1 MKKHAST
8 IFLIFIFFV
17 GLSVLL
23 YPSVSNYINQKSQSR
38 AVANYEK
45 AAAEMA
51 QKDTDAYF
59 QKAEEYNKELASHP
73 ELFYE
78 PSKLAGYEKTL
89 DITGTGI
96 MGYISIPK
104 IKVELPIYHGTEDGV
119 LQIACGH
126 LEGSSLPVGGASTHA
141 VLSAHRGLPSAKLFT
156 NLDKL
161 ETEDTFTITILDRVL
176 TYQVDE
182 IAIVL
187 PSETDKLQIEEGKD
201 YCTLMTCTPY
211 GINTHRLLVRGHRV
225 ETVKEKNIHVTA
237 EAFQIEPVIT
247 APVLAAPMLLIL
259 LFWLLFHGRK
269 KKK

>member
-45 AAAEMA
+45 TAAEMA

-96 MGYISIPK
+96 MGYISIPNYK
-104 IKVELPIYHGTEDGV
+104 
-119 LQIACGH
+119 
-126 LEGSSLPVGGASTHA
+126 
-141 VLSAHRGLPSAKLFT
+141 
-156 NLDKL
+156 
-161 ETEDTFTITILDRVL
+161 
-176 TYQVDE
+176 
-182 IAIVL
+182 
-187 PSETDKLQIEEGKD
+187 
-201 YCTLMTCTPY
+201 
-211 GINTHRLLVRGHRV
+211 
-225 ETVKEKNIHVTA
+225 
-237 EAFQIEPVIT
+237 
-247 APVLAAPMLLIL
+247 
-259 LFWLLFHGRK
+259 
-269 KKK
+269 

>member
-23 YPSVSNYINQKSQSR
+23 YPSVSNYINQKNQSR

-45 AAAEMA
+45 TAAEMA

-104 IKVELPIYHGTEDGV
+104 IKVELPITMEQRMVFCRLHAAIWRAAAFRWEEPRPMRYCLRTEGCQV
-119 LQIACGH
+119 PNSLRIWTSWRRRIH
-126 LEGSSLPVGGASTHA
+126 LPL
-141 VLSAHRGLPSAKLFT
+141 RF
-156 NLDKL
+156 
-161 ETEDTFTITILDRVL
+161 L
-176 TYQVDE
+176 TV
-182 IAIVL
+182 
-187 PSETDKLQIEEGKD
+187 S
-201 YCTLMTCTPY
+201 
-211 GINTHRLLVRGHRV
+211 
-225 ETVKEKNIHVTA
+225 
-237 EAFQIEPVIT
+237 
-247 APVLAAPMLLIL
+247 
-259 LFWLLFHGRK
+259 
-269 KKK
+269 

>member
-23 YPSVSNYINQKSQSR
+23 YPSVSNYINQKNQSR

-45 AAAEMA
+45 TAAEMA

-78 PSKLAGYEKTL
+78 PLKQAGYEKTL

>member
-23 YPSVSNYINQKSQSR
+23 YPSVSNYINQKNQSR

-45 AAAEMA
+45 TTAKME
-51 QKDTDAYF
+51 QKDKDAYF

-104 IKVELPIYHGTEDGV
+104 IKVELPIYHGTGDGV

-126 LEGSSLPVGGASTHA
+126 LEGSSFPVGGASTHA

-161 ETEDTFTITILDRVL
+161 
-176 TYQVDE
+176 
-182 IAIVL
+182 
-187 PSETDKLQIEEGKD
+187 
-201 YCTLMTCTPY
+201 
-211 GINTHRLLVRGHRV
+211 
-225 ETVKEKNIHVTA
+225 
-237 EAFQIEPVIT
+237 
-247 APVLAAPMLLIL
+247 
-259 LFWLLFHGRK
+259 
-269 KKK
+269 

>member
-45 AAAEMA
+45 TAAEMA

-201 YCTLMTCTPY
+201 YCTLVTCTPY
-211 GINTHRLLVRGHRV
+211 GINTHRLLVRGHRIDNIEEV
-225 ETVKEKNIHVTA
+225 KTVRVTA
-237 EAFQIEPVIT
+237 DAVQIEPMLV
-247 APVLAAPMLLIL
+247 APIVAIPIL
-259 LFWLLFHGRK
+259 LVLLLLLLLPRRRK
-269 KKK
+269 K